1 MDFKDWIYLSEV
13 KYDTDKHYTK
23 NGIVYQ
29 KGTDKRLGTKDDGPI
44 PSFTMDKKKDK
55 EDEPTSKRKKKEV
68 PEPKKDSTPKKE
80 PEVSK
85 PTGKV
90 RETVPKQKEE
100 NVRKGYEKVQPSIN
114 NQISKIDDPK
124 TKETAEDVQNRMEQ
138 FINAETDEEKEEIV
152 RYLADNNLIQ
162 TNTEDPKASKHKIYF
177 DTVLTGLDRKTLG
190 DGNATTR
197 EMWRILHEKQ
207 ISVPFRGSAADRA
220 LADMSGK
227 HNESGMVLLLCPEG
241 SPSYDEA
248 REIHEG
254 NKKSY
259 SGLGGNER
267 EAHQRNI
274 DMANEIKKT
283 IPEGAKINDAKNTGG
298 IGADQLGELY
308 NINNKIDA
316 TDLIVFYQP
325 PNPDPSVEVP
335 SIKELEKKL
344 NKKLKDMTPEDLA
357 ERDELVK
364 KRYGGMRK
372 VSAKTYSDPT
382 NITVKNSGVR
392 AGSEYLNDPDMDE
405 KLVSITK
412 NPEYNYQEEGISK
425 QESNDRKKAMKRDYM
440 ATMEDKMVDMAK
452 SDEGQ
457 KQLLDMWKKA
467 HGCGSGV
474 YTSVSNKKTG
484 ESVLHDPDFYCNP
497 KMPFTVNKNDTSI
510 TISLDDNGEDALQLD
525 LKTEATGPPKLLMR
539 HLVGKGKKKKETKE
553 QYQSLEGVISRMKRA

>member
-372 VSAKTYSDPT
+372 VSS
-382 NITVKNSGVR
+382 
-392 AGSEYLNDPDMDE
+392 LNF
-405 KLVSITK
+405 
-412 NPEYNYQEEGISK
+412 GIN
-425 QESNDRKKAMKRDYM
+425 EMKVLF
-440 ATMEDKMVDMAK
+440 TPIK
-452 SDEGQ
+452 
-457 KQLLDMWKKA
+457 
-467 HGCGSGV
+467 H
-474 YTSVSNKKTG
+474 SV
-484 ESVLHDPDFYCNP
+484 
-497 KMPFTVNKNDTSI
+497 
-510 TISLDDNGEDALQLD
+510 
-525 LKTEATGPPKLLMR
+525 
-539 HLVGKGKKKKETKE
+539 
-553 QYQSLEGVISRMKRA
+553 

>member
-1 MDFKDWIYLSEV
+1 MLNFKVYLEEEAPKNPKPGDIWQTKGGFRGVNQSGNRQ
-13 KYDTDKHYTK
+13 TFQDKEKTK
-23 NGIVYQ
+23 AYVA
-29 KGTDKRLGTKDDGPI
+29 TKDTPKDEP
-44 PSFTMDKKKDK
+44 KKDK
-55 EDEPTSKRKKKEV
+55 KEPETEPTSKK
-68 PEPKKDSTPKKE
+68 EPK
-80 PEVSK
+80 VSK
-85 PTGKV
+85 PTGEV
-90 RETVPKQKEE
+90 RESVPKQNPK
-100 NVRKGYEKVQPSIN
+100 NVKAGYDKVKPSID
-114 NQISKIDDPK
+114 NQISKIDDAK
-124 TKETAEDVQNRMEQ
+124 TKETAEDVQRRVDQ
-138 FINAETDEEKEEIV
+138 FVNAETEKEEIV

-162 TNTEDPKASKHKIYF
+162 TNTEDPKASAHKIYF

-190 DGNATTR
+190 NGNATTR

-207 ISVPFRGSAADRA
+207 ISIPFRGSAADRA

-241 SPSYDEA
+241 SPSYEEN
-248 REIHEG
+248 RKIHEG
-254 NKKSY
+254 NKEKY

-267 EAHQRNI
+267 EANQRNI

-283 IPEGAKINDAKNTGG
+283 VPEGAKISDARNTGG
-298 IGADQLGELY
+298 IGGEQLAELY
-308 NINNKIDA
+308 NINDKIDA

-325 PNPDPSVEVP
+325 PNPDPSVKVP
-335 SIKELEKKL
+335 SAKELEKKL
-344 NKKLKDMTPEDLA
+344 GKKFKEMTPEDLA

-425 QESNDRKKAMKRDYM
+425 EESNERKKAMKRDYM

-452 SDEGQ
+452 TDEGQ
-457 KQLLDMWKKA
+457 KQLLDMWRKA

>member
-1 MDFKDWIYLSEV
+1 MATYREILESILIEKPVPYNPNI
-13 KYDTDKHYTK
+13 HTK
-23 NGIVYQ
+23 SGNAV
-29 KGTDKRLGTKDDGPI
+29 L
-44 PSFTMDKKKDK
+44 DKKGNKIGSYSKNKAGKAVVKPLKAKPDK
-55 EDEPTSKRKKKEV
+55 EKSSPEKEPEKTKS
-68 PEPKKDSTPKKE
+68 SPKKE

-392 AGSEYLNDPDMDE
+392 AGSEYLNDSDMDE

-452 SDEGQ
+452 TDEGQ
-457 KQLLDMWKKA
+457 KQLLDMWRKA

-484 ESVLHDPDFYCNP
+484 ESVLHDPDHYCNP

-539 HLVGKGKKKKETKE
+539 HLVGKGKKKKTE
-553 QYQSLEGVISRMKRA
+553 QYESFASAYRRVKSV

>member
-425 QESNDRKKAMKRDYM
+425 KESNDRKKAMKRDYM
-440 ATMEDKMVDMAK
+440 ATMEDKMSDMAK
-452 SDEGQ
+452 TDEGQ

>member
-55 EDEPTSKRKKKEV
+55 EDEPSSKQKKKEV

-90 RETVPKQKEE
+90 RETVPKQKEN
-100 NVRKGYEKVQPSIN
+100 NVRKGYEKVQPSID
-114 NQISKIDDPK
+114 NQISKIDDAK

-259 SGLGGNER
+259 TSLGGNER
-267 EAHQRNI
+267 EANQRNV

-283 IPEGAKINDAKNTGG
+283 VPEGAKINDARNTGG

-357 ERDELVK
+357 ERDELV
-364 KRYGGMRK
+364 
-372 VSAKTYSDPT
+372 
-382 NITVKNSGVR
+382 
-392 AGSEYLNDPDMDE
+392 
-405 KLVSITK
+405 
-412 NPEYNYQEEGISK
+412 
-425 QESNDRKKAMKRDYM
+425 
-440 ATMEDKMVDMAK
+440 
-452 SDEGQ
+452 
-457 KQLLDMWKKA
+457 
-467 HGCGSGV
+467 
-474 YTSVSNKKTG
+474 
-484 ESVLHDPDFYCNP
+484 
-497 KMPFTVNKNDTSI
+497 
-510 TISLDDNGEDALQLD
+510 
-525 LKTEATGPPKLLMR
+525 
-539 HLVGKGKKKKETKE
+539 
-553 QYQSLEGVISRMKRA
+553 